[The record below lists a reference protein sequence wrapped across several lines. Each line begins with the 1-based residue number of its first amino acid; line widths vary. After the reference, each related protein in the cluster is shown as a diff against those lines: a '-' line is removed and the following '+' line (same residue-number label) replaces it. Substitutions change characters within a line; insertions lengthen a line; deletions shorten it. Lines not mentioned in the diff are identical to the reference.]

1 MEELQPKITQL
12 NELMSE
18 MKDADGID
26 PDELSQLQYELKEF
40 DSRMESVNEDTAQVC
55 FALVFLEILFRIQRR
70 FEKYFVSSA
79 GARQTYYS
87 DLWRSG
93 V

>member
-1 MEELQPKITQL
+1 MSQLLLFLSQENKQRMEELQPKITQL

-18 MKDADGID
+18 MNDADGID

-55 FALVFLEILFRIQRR
+55 F
-70 FEKYFVSSA
+70 
-79 GARQTYYS
+79 GCP
-87 DLWRSG
+87 
-93 V
+93 

>member
-1 MEELQPKITQL
+1 MSQLLLFLSQENKQRMEELQPKITQL

-55 FALVFLEILFRIQRR
+55 F
-70 FEKYFVSSA
+70 
-79 GARQTYYS
+79 GCP
-87 DLWRSG
+87 
-93 V
+93 

>member
-18 MKDADGID
+18 MNDADGID

-55 FALVFLEILFRIQRR
+55 F
-70 FEKYFVSSA
+70 
-79 GARQTYYS
+79 GCP
-87 DLWRSG
+87 
-93 V
+93 